1 MKKIYIILT
10 AALLIGV
17 CVLLTGFD
25 NAGSDAEYLL
35 EQRTNLFKLLQYGE
49 LTQKAAQKQ
58 LYEIETGQQL
68 EADLGYVENFSDTEI
83 CRVEDMYIKELERT
97 VSKSGYEVY
106 SAVIDWRFEK
116 GLYESISYTVVIKK
130 TGENYKIAGISVR
143 Q

>member
-1 MKKIYIILT
+1 MKKRYVVLT

-17 CVLLTGFD
+17 CVLFTGFD
-25 NAGSDAEYLL
+25 NGRNDAEYLL
-35 EQRTNLFKLLQYGE
+35 MQRTGIFKFLQYGE
-49 LTQKAAQKQ
+49 LTQKAAINK

-68 EADLGYVENFSDTEI
+68 EADVGYVEHFNNTEI
-83 CRVEDMYIKELERT
+83 CRIEDMYIKKLERT

-130 TGENYKIAGISVR
+130 TGEKYKLAGISVR